1 MAVGAGI
8 LHIMPPPFYA
18 YRMVVAKARAPEES
32 IQDTIDKIVDATAT
46 NRYKIEVMP
55 GVYTEAVTMKDYIDV
70 VAPYGRVLI
79 QPPATSTFAVTM
91 DSDTMLQGVQIDLS
105 VAADSATGIVIGALT
120 NVTVEDCWITGGAAG
135 DKGITD
141 ASAGTTVIIRKCR
154 IDSVATCYQKTAA
167 GTTWV
172 ADNRMTALTNGTD
185 VDADLGTLS
194 LFDNELMAQG
204 TGYNLD
210 VAGAVVTVNSYSN
223 SMTNANTTG
232 AAIRIGDNGSA
243 WVYSYEDN
251 FSRVTHSGAGHMV
264 YQQDIQTF
272 YIYNGMKIADATTRI
287 TALGDAAAAK
297 RYLIHV
303 FAGAYAEALT
313 MLQYVDLVGESNES
327 VIISQANAAVITLAA
342 DSRVKSVQVQVTAA
356 NGVAGI
362 VANNLAGLLE
372 DVVVSITSAGGV
384 NYAVSTTGTG
394 GIEAHDCEFTVGAA
408 ADFALNA
415 SGTGTNIVY
424 DSEFINTVATGY
436 AVNVGSAVTLSS
448 FNSKLRASNGFYLVS
463 NAATLVLSYG
473 DDYTNV
479 VFSGATGAF
488 VDLSDCKLYTCA
500 AGVAVGEWVYVSGV
514 DTVAEADSD
523 ALATMP
529 SIGRVVYK
537 PAGITTSCYVK
548 QAGYAYDS
556 SGPWVTGSTY
566 WISGTAG
573 QITTIMPGVWPQQAG
588 IASSTQ
594 RFKILLG
601 PNLGLV
607 HTNVYSNAA
616 GVVAVNNWVYITA
629 TNDTV
634 GLALAT
640 AAATMP
646 SIGVVVE
653 VITAT
658 TCRVRVSGKHSQA
671 TLTFVA
677 SDDCFVS
684 AAVAGAIVNVAPLMG
699 IIQKVAEVK
708 SDDGVNTVLEL
719 A

>member
-8 LHIMPPPFYA
+8 LHLMPPPFYA
-18 YRMVVAKARAPEES
+18 YRMVVAKARSPEES
-32 IQDTIDKIVDATAT
+32 IQGMIDKIVDATAT

-55 GVYTEAVTMKDYIDV
+55 GVYSEAVTMKAYVDV

-79 QPPATSTFAVTM
+79 QPPATSAFAVTM
-91 DSDTMLQGVQIDLS
+91 ASDTMLQGVQIDLS
-105 VAADSATGIVIGALT
+105 VAAATATGVVIGALT

-135 DKGITD
+135 DLGITD
-141 ASAGTTVIIRKCR
+141 ASTGTSVIIRKNR
-154 IDSVATCYQKTAA
+154 IDSVETCYRKTAT

-172 ADNRMTALTNGTD
+172 ADNRMTALTDGTD
-185 VDADLGTLS
+185 VDADLGTIN

-210 VAGAVVTVNSYSN
+210 LAGAAVTVNSYSN
-223 SMTNANTTG
+223 SMTNTNTTG
-232 AAIRIGDNGSA
+232 AAIRIGSHDSA

-251 FSRVTHSGAGHMV
+251 FSRVTHSGLGHMV

-303 FAGAYAEALT
+303 FAGVYAEALT

-327 VIISQANAAVITLAA
+327 VIISQANATVITLAA

-356 NGVAGI
+356 IGVAGI

-394 GIEAHDCEFTVGAA
+394 GIEIHDCEFTVGAA
-408 ADFALNA
+408 ADFALNI
-415 SGTGTNIVY
+415 SGTGTNTAY

-436 AVNVGSAVTLSS
+436 AVNVGSAATLSS
-448 FNSKLRASNGFYLVS
+448 FNSKLRATNGFYLVS

-500 AGVAVGEWVYVSGV
+500 TGVAVGEWVFASGA
-514 DTVAEADSD
+514 DTVTEADSD

-529 SIGRVVYK
+529 SIGVAVYK
-537 PAGITTSCYVK
+537 PTATSCYVK
-548 QAGYAYDS
+548 QTGYAYDS
-556 SGPWVTGSTY
+556 SGPWVTGATY

-573 QITTIMPGVWPQQAG
+573 QITTVMPGVWPQQAG
-588 IASSTQ
+588 IAVSTQ

-607 HTNVYSNAA
+607 HTNVYNNAG

-629 TNDTV
+629 VNSEV
-634 GLALAT
+634 APALAT
-640 AAATMP
+640 LAATMP
-646 SIGVVVE
+646 AIGVVVE
-653 VITAT
+653 VIDAT

-684 AAVAGAIVNVAPLMG
+684 TAVAGAIVNVAPLMG

-708 SDDGVNTVLEL
+708 SDDGVNTVMEL
-719 A
+719 V